1 MFDNVEINIPG
12 GLDFAIPKMIKVKQ
26 NFENYKIDDVAK
38 AVKNEISKTE
48 IKASIVS
55 GSSIAI
61 GVGSRG
67 VANIAIAVK
76 SLVESLKELGAKPFI
91 FPAMGSHGGGT
102 VENQIGLLAG
112 YGVTEEEVGAEVR
125 GTMDTIVP
133 VVLEDGTKVHMD
145 KFASEADGVI
155 LINRVK
161 PHTNFRGEIES
172 GIVKMMTIGMGKIN
186 GASEL
191 HGAYPM
197 NTFGKNL
204 PNAAKHL
211 LEKINFLFGVGL
223 VEDAYDNTAIVE
235 AIPANQLFEKEA
247 ELQSKAKQLM
257 GKICFD
263 QIDVLVVDEIGKEIS
278 GGGCDPNITGNRN
291 EPGFEKPDVSKLVLL
306 DLTDKTKGNAT
317 GFAAADVITKKLFD
331 KIDFPTTY
339 ANVVASSKLEGGK
352 IPIPMSDGD
361 QAVRLALKTLNG
373 IDPKNA
379 RIVRIKNT
387 LKLAEIY
394 VSESMMQ
401 EVKENSMLESV
412 SSAEEMSFNSSQF

>member
-12 GLDFAIPKMIKVKQ
+12 GLDFTIPKMVKVKQ
-26 NFENYKIDDVAK
+26 NFEDHKIEDVGQ
-38 AVKNEISKTE
+38 AVKNEIIKTE
-48 IKASIVS
+48 IKNSIVS

-76 SLVESLKELGAKPFI
+76 ALVESLKDLGAKPFI

-112 YGVTEEEVGAEVR
+112 YGVTEENVGAEVK
-125 GTMDTIVP
+125 GTMETVVP
-133 VVLEDGTKVHMD
+133 VTLEDGTKVHMD
-145 KFASEADGVI
+145 KYASEADGVI

-223 VEDAYDNTAIVE
+223 VEDAYDSTAIVE
-235 AIPANQLFEKEA
+235 AILGKDLFEKEA
-247 ELQSKAKQLM
+247 KLQSMAKKLM

-263 QIDVLVVDEIGKEIS
+263 QIDVLVIDEIGKEIS

-373 IDPKNA
+373 INPANA
-379 RIVRIKNT
+379 RVVRIKNT

-394 VSESMMQ
+394 VSEAMIQ
-401 EVKENSMLESV
+401 EVNENSMLEV
-412 SSAEEMSFNSSQF
+412 LSSAADMSFNKPQF

>member
-1 MFDNVEINIPG
+1 MFDNLQINIPG
-12 GLDFAIPKMIKVKQ
+12 GLDFDIPKMIKVKQ
-26 NFENYKIDDVAK
+26 NFEDHKIEDVAL
-38 AVKNEISKTE
+38 AVKNEILKPEITQT
-48 IKASIVS
+48 IKA
-55 GSSIAI
+55 GASIAI

-67 VANIAIAVK
+67 VANIDIAVK
-76 SLVESLKELGAKPFI
+76 SLVTSLKQLGAVPFI

-102 VENQIGLLAG
+102 VENQTALLAG
-112 YGVTEEEVGAEVR
+112 YGVTEDKVGAEVR
-125 GTMDTIVP
+125 ATMETVVP
-133 VVLEDGTKVHMD
+133 VILDDGTKVHMD
-145 KFASEADGVI
+145 KFAYEADGVI

-161 PHTNFRGEIES
+161 PHTNFRGSIES

-191 HGAYPM
+191 HGSYPM
-197 NTFGKNL
+197 SNFGTAL

-223 VEDAYDNTAIVE
+223 VEDAYDHTAIVE
-235 AIPANQLFEKEA
+235 AIPANQLFDKEA
-247 ELQSKAKQLM
+247 NLQAMAKKLM

-263 QIDVLVVDEIGKEIS
+263 QIDVLVIDEIGKEIS
-278 GGGCDPNITGNRN
+278 GGDCDPNITGIKT
-291 EPGFEKPDVSKLVLL
+291 EPGFEKLHLPTIVLL

-352 IPIPMSDGD
+352 IPIPMKDGD

-373 IDPKNA
+373 IDPIKA
-379 RIVRIKNT
+379 RVVRIKNT

-394 VSESMMQ
+394 VSEAMLKD
-401 EVKENSMLESV
+401 VDENSMLEAITAPS
-412 SSAEEMSFNSSQF
+412 EMSFNSSQF

>member
-1 MFDNVEINIPG
+1 M
-12 GLDFAIPKMIKVKQ
+12 
-26 NFENYKIDDVAK
+26 
-38 AVKNEISKTE
+38 S
-48 IKASIVS
+48 
-55 GSSIAI
+55 
-61 GVGSRG
+61 
-67 VANIAIAVK
+67 
-76 SLVESLKELGAKPFI
+76 
-91 FPAMGSHGGGT
+91 
-102 VENQIGLLAG
+102 
-112 YGVTEEEVGAEVR
+112 
-125 GTMDTIVP
+125 
-133 VVLEDGTKVHMD
+133 
-145 KFASEADGVI
+145 
-155 LINRVK
+155 
-161 PHTNFRGEIES
+161 
-172 GIVKMMTIGMGKIN
+172 
-186 GASEL
+186 
-191 HGAYPM
+191 
-197 NTFGKNL
+197 TFGKNL

-235 AIPANQLFEKEA
+235 AIPANELFEKEA
-247 ELQSKAKQLM
+247 KLQAKAKQLM

-278 GGGCDPNITGNRN
+278 GGGCDPNITGNKN
-291 EPGFEKPDVSKLVLL
+291 EPGFEKPAVSKLVLL

-361 QAVRLALKTLNG
+361 QALRLALKTLNG

-394 VSESMMQ
+394 VSEAMMN
-401 EVKENSMLESV
+401 EVQDNAMLEPI
-412 SSAEEMSFNSSQF
+412 SSAEEMSFNDSQF

>member
-1 MFDNVEINIPG
+1 MFDNVQINIPG
-12 GLDFAIPKMIKVKQ
+12 GLDFDVPKMIKVKQ
-26 NFENYKIDDVAK
+26 NFEDHKIDDVAL
-38 AVKNEISKTE
+38 AVKNEILKPEITQT
-48 IKASIVS
+48 IKA
-55 GSSIAI
+55 GASIAI

-67 VANIAIAVK
+67 VANIDIAVK
-76 SLVESLKELGAKPFI
+76 SLVSSLKELGAVPFI

-102 VENQIGLLAG
+102 VENQTALLAG
-112 YGVTEEEVGAEVR
+112 YGVTEDKVGAEIR
-125 GTMDTIVP
+125 ATMETVVP
-133 VVLEDGTKVHMD
+133 VVLDDGTKLHMD
-145 KFASEADGVI
+145 KFAYEADGVL

-161 PHTNFRGEIES
+161 PHTNFRGAIES

-191 HGAYPM
+191 HGSYPM
-197 NTFGKNL
+197 SNFGKAL

-223 VEDAYDNTAIVE
+223 VEDAYDHTAIVE
-235 AIPANQLFEKEA
+235 AIPSDQLFDKEA
-247 ELQSKAKQLM
+247 NLQSMAKKLM

-263 QIDVLVVDEIGKEIS
+263 QIDVLVIDEIGKEIS
-278 GGGCDPNITGNRN
+278 GGGCDPNITGNKN
-291 EPGFEKPDVSKLVLL
+291 EPGFENPNVSKIVLL

-352 IPIPMSDGD
+352 IPIPMKDGD
-361 QAVRLALKTLNG
+361 EAVRLALKTLNG
-373 IDPKNA
+373 IDPINA
-379 RIVRIKNT
+379 RVVRIKNT

-394 VSESMMQ
+394 VSESMLN
-401 EVKENSMLESV
+401 EVDSNSMLEAITSP
-412 SSAEEMSFNSSQF
+412 AEMSFNSSQF

>member
-12 GLDFAIPKMIKVKQ
+12 GLDFTIPKMVKVKQ
-26 NFENYKIDDVAK
+26 NFEDHKIEDVGQ
-38 AVKNEISKTE
+38 AVKNEIIKTE
-48 IKASIVS
+48 IKNSIVS

-76 SLVESLKELGAKPFI
+76 ALVESLKDLGAKPFI

-112 YGVTEEEVGAEVR
+112 YGVTEENVGAEVK
-125 GTMDTIVP
+125 GTMETVVP
-133 VVLEDGTKVHMD
+133 VTLEDGTKVHMD
-145 KFASEADGVI
+145 KYASEADGVI

-204 PNAAKHL
+204 PSAAKHL

-223 VEDAYDNTAIVE
+223 VEDAYDSTAIVE
-235 AIPANQLFEKEA
+235 AILGKDLFEKEA
-247 ELQSKAKQLM
+247 KLQSMAKKLM

-263 QIDVLVVDEIGKEIS
+263 QIDVLVIDEIGKEIS

-373 IDPKNA
+373 IDPANA
-379 RIVRIKNT
+379 RVVRIKNT

-394 VSESMMQ
+394 VSEAMIQ
-401 EVKENSMLESV
+401 EVNENSMLEV
-412 SSAEEMSFNSSQF
+412 LSSAADMSFNNSQF

>member
-1 MFDNVEINIPG
+1 MFDNVQINIPG
-12 GLDFAIPKMIKVKQ
+12 GLDFDVPKMIRVKQ
-26 NFENYKIDDVAK
+26 NFEDHKIDDVAL
-38 AVKNEISKTE
+38 AVKNEILKPEITQT
-48 IKASIVS
+48 IKA
-55 GSSIAI
+55 GASIAI

-67 VANIAIAVK
+67 VANIDIAVK
-76 SLVESLKELGAKPFI
+76 SLVSSLKELGAVPFI

-102 VENQIGLLAG
+102 VENQTALLAG
-112 YGVTEEEVGAEVR
+112 YGVTEDKVGAEIR
-125 GTMDTIVP
+125 ATMETVVP
-133 VVLEDGTKVHMD
+133 VVLDDGTKVHMD
-145 KFASEADGVI
+145 KFAYEADGVI

-161 PHTNFRGEIES
+161 PHTNFRGAIES

-191 HGAYPM
+191 HGSYPM
-197 NTFGKNL
+197 SNFGSAL

-223 VEDAYDNTAIVE
+223 VEDAYDHTAIVE
-235 AIPANQLFEKEA
+235 AIPSDQLFDKEA
-247 ELQSKAKQLM
+247 NLQSMAKKLM

-263 QIDVLVVDEIGKEIS
+263 QIDVLVIDEIGKEIS
-278 GGGCDPNITGNRN
+278 GGGCDPNITGNKN
-291 EPGFEKPDVSKLVLL
+291 EPGFEKPNVSKIVLL

-352 IPIPMSDGD
+352 IPIPMKDGD
-361 QAVRLALKTLNG
+361 EAVRLALKTLNG
-373 IDPKNA
+373 IDPINA
-379 RIVRIKNT
+379 RVVRIKNT

-394 VSESMMQ
+394 VSESMLN
-401 EVKENSMLESV
+401 EVDSNSMLEAITSP
-412 SSAEEMSFNSSQF
+412 AEMSFNSSQF

>member
-1 MFDNVEINIPG
+1 MFDNVQINIPG
-12 GLDFAIPKMIKVKQ
+12 GLDFAVPKMVKVKQ
-26 NFENYKIDDVAK
+26 NFEDHKIDDVAL
-38 AVKNEISKTE
+38 AVKNEILKPEITQT
-48 IKASIVS
+48 IKA
-55 GSSIAI
+55 GTSIAI

-67 VANIAIAVK
+67 VANIDIAVK
-76 SLVESLKELGAKPFI
+76 SLVSSLKELGAVPFI

-102 VENQIGLLAG
+102 VENQIALLAG
-112 YGVTEEEVGAEVR
+112 YGVTEDKVGAEVR
-125 GTMDTIVP
+125 ATMETVVP
-133 VVLEDGTKVHMD
+133 VVLDDGTKVHMD
-145 KFASEADGVI
+145 KFAYEADGVI

-161 PHTNFRGEIES
+161 PHTNFRGAIES

-191 HGAYPM
+191 HGSYPM
-197 NTFGKNL
+197 SNFGTAL

-211 LEKINFLFGVGL
+211 LKKINFLFGVGL
-223 VEDAYDNTAIVE
+223 VEDAYDHTAIVE
-235 AIPANQLFEKEA
+235 AIPSDQLFDKEA
-247 ELQSKAKQLM
+247 NLQTMAKKLM

-263 QIDVLVVDEIGKEIS
+263 QIDVLVIDEIGKEIS
-278 GGGCDPNITGNRN
+278 GGGCDPNITGNKN
-291 EPGFEKPDVSKLVLL
+291 EPGFENPNVSKIVLL

-352 IPIPMSDGD
+352 IPIPMKDGD
-361 QAVRLALKTLNG
+361 EAVRLALKTLNG
-373 IDPKNA
+373 IDPINA

-394 VSESMMQ
+394 VSESMLN
-401 EVKENSMLESV
+401 EVNSSSMLEAITSP
-412 SSAEEMSFNSSQF
+412 AEMSFNTSQF

>member
-12 GLDFAIPKMIKVKQ
+12 GLNFAIPKMIKVKQ
-26 NFENYKIDDVAK
+26 NFENHKIDDVAK
-38 AVKNEISKTE
+38 AVKNEIIKTE

-317 GFAAADVITKKLFD
+317 GFAAADVITKKLFN

>member
-26 NFENYKIDDVAK
+26 NFENHKIDDVAK

-317 GFAAADVITKKLFD
+317 GFAAADVITKKLFN

>member
-1 MFDNVEINIPG
+1 MFDNLQINIPG

-26 NFENYKIDDVAK
+26 NFEDHKIEDVAL
-38 AVKNEISKTE
+38 AVKNEILKPE
-48 IKASIVS
+48 ITQTIKS
-55 GSSIAI
+55 GASIAI

-67 VANIAIAVK
+67 VANIDIAVK
-76 SLVESLKELGAKPFI
+76 SLVTSLKELGAVPFI

-102 VENQIGLLAG
+102 VENQTALLAG
-112 YGVTEEEVGAEVR
+112 YGVTEDKVGAEVR
-125 GTMDTIVP
+125 ATMETVVP
-133 VVLEDGTKVHMD
+133 IVLEGGAKVHMD
-145 KFASEADGVI
+145 KFAYEADGVI

-161 PHTNFRGEIES
+161 PHTNFRGAIES

-191 HGAYPM
+191 HGTYPM
-197 NTFGKNL
+197 SNFGSAL

-223 VEDAYDNTAIVE
+223 VEDAYDHTAIVE
-235 AIPANQLFEKEA
+235 AIPSDQLFDKEA
-247 ELQSKAKQLM
+247 NLQAMAKKLM

-263 QIDVLVVDEIGKEIS
+263 QIDVLVIDEIGKEIS
-278 GGGCDPNITGNRN
+278 GGGGDPNITGNKN
-291 EPGFEKPDVSKLVLL
+291 EPGFEKPNVSKIVLL

-352 IPIPMSDGD
+352 IPIPMKDGD

-373 IDPKNA
+373 IDPMNA
-379 RIVRIKNT
+379 RVVRIKNT

-394 VSESMMQ
+394 VSEPMLKD
-401 EVKENSMLESV
+401 VDANSMLEAITSP
-412 SSAEEMSFNSSQF
+412 ADMSFNSSQF

>member
-12 GLDFAIPKMIKVKQ
+12 GLDFTIPKMVKVKQ
-26 NFENYKIDDVAK
+26 NFEDHKIEDVGQ
-38 AVKNEISKTE
+38 AVKNEIIKTE
-48 IKASIVS
+48 IKNSIVS

-76 SLVESLKELGAKPFI
+76 ALVESLKDLGAKPFI

-112 YGVTEEEVGAEVR
+112 YGVTEENVGAEVK
-125 GTMDTIVP
+125 GTMETVVP
-133 VVLEDGTKVHMD
+133 VTLEDGTKVHMD
-145 KFASEADGVI
+145 KYASEADGVI

-223 VEDAYDNTAIVE
+223 VEDAYDSTAIVE
-235 AIPANQLFEKEA
+235 AILGKDLFEKEA
-247 ELQSKAKQLM
+247 KLQSMAKKLM

-263 QIDVLVVDEIGKEIS
+263 QIDVLVIDEIGKEIS

-373 IDPKNA
+373 IDPANA
-379 RIVRIKNT
+379 RVVRIKNT

-394 VSESMMQ
+394 VSEAMIQ
-401 EVKENSMLESV
+401 EVNENSMLEV
-412 SSAEEMSFNSSQF
+412 LSSAADMSFNNSQF

>member
-26 NFENYKIDDVAK
+26 NFENHKIDDVAK

>member
-1 MFDNVEINIPG
+1 MIDNLQINIPG
-12 GLDFAIPKMIKVKQ
+12 GLDIDIPKMIKVKQ
-26 NFENYKIDDVAK
+26 NFEDHKIEDVAL
-38 AVKNEISKTE
+38 AVKNEILKPEITQT
-48 IKASIVS
+48 IKA
-55 GSSIAI
+55 GASIAI

-67 VANIAIAVK
+67 VANIDIAVK
-76 SLVESLKELGAKPFI
+76 SLVTSLKQLGAVPFI

-102 VENQIGLLAG
+102 VENQTALLAG
-112 YGVTEEEVGAEVR
+112 YGVTEDKVGAEVR
-125 GTMDTIVP
+125 ATMETVVP
-133 VVLEDGTKVHMD
+133 VVLDDGTKVHMD
-145 KFASEADGVI
+145 KFAYEADGVI

-161 PHTNFRGEIES
+161 PHTNFRGSIES

-191 HGAYPM
+191 HGSYPM
-197 NTFGKNL
+197 SNFGTAL

-223 VEDAYDNTAIVE
+223 VEDAYDHTAIVE
-235 AIPANQLFEKEA
+235 AIPANQLFDKEA
-247 ELQSKAKQLM
+247 NLQAMAKKLM

-263 QIDVLVVDEIGKEIS
+263 QIDVLVIDEIGKEIS
-278 GGGCDPNITGNRN
+278 GGGCDPNITGNKN
-291 EPGFEKPDVSKLVLL
+291 EPGFEKPNVSKIVLL

-352 IPIPMSDGD
+352 IPIPMKDGD

-373 IDPKNA
+373 IDPIKA
-379 RIVRIKNT
+379 RVVRIKNT

-394 VSESMMQ
+394 VSEAMLKD
-401 EVKENSMLESV
+401 VDENSMLEAITAPS
-412 SSAEEMSFNSSQF
+412 EMSFNSSQF

>member
-12 GLDFAIPKMIKVKQ
+12 GLDFTIPKMVKVKQ
-26 NFENYKIDDVAK
+26 NFEDHKIEDVGQ
-38 AVKNEISKTE
+38 AVKNEIIKTE
-48 IKASIVS
+48 IKNSIVS

-76 SLVESLKELGAKPFI
+76 ALVESLKDLGAKPFI

-112 YGVTEEEVGAEVR
+112 YGVTEENVGAEVK
-125 GTMDTIVP
+125 GTMETVVP
-133 VVLEDGTKVHMD
+133 VTLEDGTKVHMD
-145 KFASEADGVI
+145 KYASEADGVI

-223 VEDAYDNTAIVE
+223 VEDAYDSTAIVE
-235 AIPANQLFEKEA
+235 AILGKDLFEKEA
-247 ELQSKAKQLM
+247 KLQSMAKKLM

-263 QIDVLVVDEIGKEIS
+263 QIDVLVIDEIGKEIS

-373 IDPKNA
+373 INPANA
-379 RIVRIKNT
+379 RVVRIKNT

-394 VSESMMQ
+394 VSEAMIQ
-401 EVKENSMLESV
+401 EVNENSMLEV
-412 SSAEEMSFNSSQF
+412 LSSAADMSFNNPQF

>member
-26 NFENYKIDDVAK
+26 NFENHKIDDVAK

-379 RIVRIKNT
+379 RVVRIKNT

-412 SSAEEMSFNSSQF
+412 SSVEEMSFNSSQF

>member
-26 NFENYKIDDVAK
+26 NFENHKIDDVAK

-379 RIVRIKNT
+379 RVVRIKNT

>member
-1 MFDNVEINIPG
+1 MFDNLQINIPG
-12 GLDFAIPKMIKVKQ
+12 GLDFAIPKMVKVKQ
-26 NFENYKIDDVAK
+26 NFEDHKINDVAL
-38 AVKNEISKTE
+38 AVKNEINKPE
-48 IKASIVS
+48 IKNSIKA
-55 GSSIAI
+55 GASIAI

-67 VANIAIAVK
+67 VANIDIAVK
-76 SLVESLKELGAKPFI
+76 SMVSCLKELGAKPFI

-102 VENQIGLLAG
+102 IENQRALLAG
-112 YGVTEEEVGAEVR
+112 YGVTEEKVGAEVR
-125 GTMDTIVP
+125 ATMETVVP
-133 VVLEDGTKVHMD
+133 VVLDDGTKVHMD
-145 KFASEADGVI
+145 KFAYDADGVI

-161 PHTNFRGEIES
+161 PHTNFRGNIES

-197 NTFGKNL
+197 SIFGTKL

-223 VEDAYDNTAIVE
+223 VEDAYDHTAIVE
-235 AIPANQLFEKEA
+235 AIPADQLFDKEA
-247 ELQSKAKQLM
+247 NLQTMAKNLM

-263 QIDVLVVDEIGKEIS
+263 QIDVLIIDEIGKEIS
-278 GGGCDPNITGNRN
+278 GGGCDPNITGNKN
-291 EPGFEKPDVSKLVLL
+291 EPGFEKPNVSKIVLL

-352 IPIPMSDGD
+352 IPIPMADGD
-361 QAVRLALKTLNG
+361 KAVRLAIKTLNG
-373 IDPKNA
+373 IDPLNA

-394 VSESMMQ
+394 VSEAMLD
-401 EVKENSMLESV
+401 EVNKNTMLDVV
-412 SSAEEMSFNSSQF
+412 SSAVDMSYNSSQF

>member
-1 MFDNVEINIPG
+1 MFDNLQINIPG
-12 GLDFAIPKMIKVKQ
+12 GLDFDIPKMIKVKQ
-26 NFENYKIDDVAK
+26 NFEDHKIEDVAL
-38 AVKNEISKTE
+38 AVKNEILKPEITQT
-48 IKASIVS
+48 IKA
-55 GSSIAI
+55 GASIAI

-67 VANIAIAVK
+67 VANIDIAVK
-76 SLVESLKELGAKPFI
+76 SLVTSLKQLGAVPFI

-102 VENQIGLLAG
+102 VENQTALLAG
-112 YGVTEEEVGAEVR
+112 YGVTEDKVGAEVR
-125 GTMDTIVP
+125 ATMETVVP
-133 VVLEDGTKVHMD
+133 VVLDDGTKVHMD
-145 KFASEADGVI
+145 KFAYEADGVI

-161 PHTNFRGEIES
+161 PHTNFRGSIES

-191 HGAYPM
+191 HGSYPM
-197 NTFGKNL
+197 SNFGTAL

-223 VEDAYDNTAIVE
+223 VEDAYDHTAIVE
-235 AIPANQLFEKEA
+235 AIPANQLFDKEA
-247 ELQSKAKQLM
+247 NLQAMAKKLM

-263 QIDVLVVDEIGKEIS
+263 QIDVLVIDEIGKEIS
-278 GGGCDPNITGNRN
+278 GGGCDPNITGNKN
-291 EPGFEKPDVSKLVLL
+291 EPGFEKPAVSKLVLL

-361 QAVRLALKTLNG
+361 QALRLALKTLNG

-394 VSESMMQ
+394 VSEAMMN
-401 EVKENSMLESV
+401 EVQDNAMLEPI
-412 SSAEEMSFNSSQF
+412 SSAEEMSFNDSQF